1 MIGDGIHDLIWQKT
15 KDGRKNRRR
24 PKRIPRPKR
33 ESKDGTTSSGLG
45 RVSVMTVEEFEKKR
59 QDRMRAYVE
68 RKKREA
74 RAGARAG

>member
-1 MIGDGIHDLIWQKT
+1 VIGDGIHDLIWQKT

-45 RVSVMTVEEFEKKR
+45 RVTVMTVEEFEQKR
-59 QDRMRAYVE
+59 RGRMMAWVE

-74 RAGARAG
+74 RKGG